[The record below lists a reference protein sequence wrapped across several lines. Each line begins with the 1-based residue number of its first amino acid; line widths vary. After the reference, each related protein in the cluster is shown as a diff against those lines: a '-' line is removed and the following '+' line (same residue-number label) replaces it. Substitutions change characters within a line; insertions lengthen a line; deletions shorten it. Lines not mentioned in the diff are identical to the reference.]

1 MTPSSQSYWQLPAQ
15 SAPATVMNTHRCFAL
30 DRLILVISILVVSS
44 AQAFFPEPFSLFL
57 DVGTSGMVKVKGDSG
72 GAKVVLEDVSINPDN
87 GGLAHDFSGMLK
99 GTGSVNVNLTAVM
112 PGSYTVTFSGTNNG
126 QFVLGSTN
134 VNVSSL
140 PLTSGQNPFFAVAG
154 DPINTRS
161 GEYFGLEAADLA
173 LGGPLPLGLVR
184 YVASNLD
191 EDDLVEADLGANRS
205 HNFAS
210 RMIAEGDSIRRVVL
224 PEGRMLRFDQVGKNW
239 VLKLPLDVPYQLVE
253 TEDGFLLGHPQTQQI
268 WSYDGN
274 GRLTKIEDG
283 RGNAL
288 TLTYTGG
295 DLTQVSD
302 GLGRELNFSYSS
314 GRISSVTDHT
324 GERTVNYTYTGGVLT
339 SVEDIG
345 GHVTTYGND
354 AGLPT
359 SVTRPEGNTLFTQ
372 VYTDGKVTSQTER
385 GTDTG
390 TLVYDENETTF
401 TDPTGETL
409 VDEYDASGRLVRHI
423 DEAGNAIVMTYDAA
437 GRRSTVTDRLGRTVS
452 TSYHAASGLP
462 AVITNAE
469 GRRTVFGYKARTVRG
484 LVFHDLVKIT
494 WPDGTSRAFS
504 YDGRGNVTLIK
515 DETGKA
521 WKYSYND
528 RGQVLTT
535 VNPLGG
541 VTTRT
546 YDANG
551 NLASSQPPD
560 EGVTQFGYDDRLR
573 LEQVT
578 HPGGATVLYEYDD
591 KDRLEQVT
599 DERGKVYEMSYDDNN
614 RLTEIRDPDLQET
627 EFTHDELDRV
637 ATVIDRLNQTSSVSF
652 NSRRLLE
659 SFTDRNG
666 HAMNFE
672 YDERQRLTEF
682 EDAGGQVWQLSYDA
696 EGRLSGLATPI
707 DPPSSLRRNA
717 LGFVMESSDPL
728 GHTARVVRDPLQ
740 RVRHSFDPLGR
751 QTQFLYDKLGRL
763 SGVTE
768 QGAGTAKYVRD
779 ALGNVTKITAPNGGS
794 WSGSYLKSGRL
805 AKHTDPLGRSTSLG
819 YDNRGRLAN
828 LTYPDATTCT
838 LTLDDAGNLT
848 RAQFSAGPDLV
859 FAYDDLNRLTAA
871 EGVDFDHDA
880 EGRLTSCAQNGRA
893 FGATYD
899 DGGRLQTVS
908 YHDGALVVTYA
919 YDSRNRLTGVTD
931 SAGTDLDFAHD
942 DAGRLT
948 GITRA
953 SGGVAS
959 IYSYDD
965 AGRLTRIQEGGFID
979 LQYDLNAAGEVAA
992 VDYTAPVV
1000 PEVTAAMQALKF
1012 GKAGEIVSPGY
1023 TYDTLGRLTAAPG
1036 GKTYQWDGASRLVQ
1050 AEGVTLTYN
1059 GLGEVVTREVGGQTT
1074 RFYHH
1079 YALGLAPIVY
1089 EDRPSGSDRAYVWTP
1104 DGRLLYSVDLGSNEP
1119 TFYHFDRMGS
1129 TLALS
1134 DDSGAVTDSY
1144 AYGPYGEPLA
1154 HNGTSTQPFTYIG
1167 AFGVRAEGAL
1177 HQMRARYYD
1186 PQTAQFLSRD
1196 PLPPRL
1202 HDVKSL
1208 NPYAY
1213 ASQNP
1218 LRYVDPDGEDVRISG
1233 YGRFGLDYRDD
1244 RRSDPNPPLSRT
1256 NVNMRLRFNI
1266 DASKELDSGVTLGGR
1281 IRMTYDAPAAPA
1293 CGDQI
1298 YGKPG
1303 SGHSGFREFNY
1314 SAYGGY
1320 QAGLLGSV
1328 SEGNLF
1334 RPSVSYDYGALTV
1347 GANVLWGEYLSYGYQ
1362 PSQAGWDRFCSDYA
1376 AGDFGEISNGEPAS
1390 SAPRRTQAQQAVLD
1404 TLLTIYRHLQAVGSA
1419 LLNEMIGQSG
1429 GDRALQDKMKAVD
1442 KARKSIGEAIEAMG
1456 GTLPPPPM

>member
-1 MTPSSQSYWQLPAQ
+1 MNLPHRPCLFRALLV
-15 SAPATVMNTHRCFAL
+15 ALCLAATA
-30 DRLILVISILVVSS
+30 
-44 AQAFFPEPFSLFL
+44 AQAFFPEPDPLL
-57 DVGTSGMVKVKGDSG
+57 LLEGTSDVAIVHGSSG
-72 GAKVVLEDVSINPDN
+72 SAKVVLQSIGIQPNVGGVS
-87 GGLAHDFSGMLK
+87 HDLTKPRS
-99 GTGSVNVNLTAVM
+99 GTGSVDVLLTGLKA
-112 PGSYTVTFSGTNNG
+112 GTYEVTFAGTNTIG
-126 QFVLGSTN
+126 GETFPVQGSITVFVNSPPFTST
-134 VNVSSL
+134 
-140 PLTSGQNPFFAVAG
+140 QNPFFAVAG

-161 GEYFGLEAADLA
+161 GEYFGLEAADLE

-184 YVASNLD
+184 YVASKLD
-191 EDDLVEADLGANRS
+191 EDGLVEADLGVNRS

-210 RMIAEGDSIRRVVL
+210 RMIAESDSARRVVL
-224 PEGRMLRFDQVGKNW
+224 PTGRLLLFNKIGKNW
-239 VLKLPLDVPYQLVE
+239 VLKLPLDVPSQLVE
-253 TEDGFLLGHPQTQQI
+253 TEGGFLLGHPQTQQI
-268 WSYDGN
+268 WTYDSN

-295 DLTQVSD
+295 DLAQVSD
-302 GLGRELNFSYSS
+302 GLGRELNFTYSS

-324 GERTVNYTYTGGVLT
+324 GECTVNYTYTGGVLT

-345 GHVTTYGND
+345 GHVTIYGND
-354 AGLPT
+354 TGLPT
-359 SVTRPEGNTLFTQ
+359 SVMRPEGNTLFTQ

-390 TLVYDENETTF
+390 TLVYDEDETTF

-409 VDEYDASGRLVRHI
+409 VDEYDASGRLVRHV
-423 DEAGNAIVMTYDAA
+423 DEAGNAIVMSYDSV
-437 GRRSTVTDRLGRTVS
+437 GRRSAVTDRLGRTVS
-452 TSYHAASGLP
+452 TTYHAASGLP

-469 GRRTVFGYKARTVRG
+469 GKKTLFSYKARKVRG
-484 LVFHDLVKIT
+484 LVFHDRVKIT

-504 YDGRGNVTLIK
+504 YDARGNLTLIK

-521 WKYSYND
+521 WKYTHNT
-528 RGQVLTT
+528 RGQVLTAT
-535 VNPLGG
+535 NPLGG
-541 VTTRT
+541 VTTLT

-560 EGVTQFGYDDRLR
+560 EGVTQFGYDERFR

-591 KDRLEQVT
+591 KDRLEKMT

-637 ATVIDRLNQTSSVSF
+637 ATVIDRLDQTSSMSF
-652 NSRRLLE
+652 DSRRLLE
-659 SFTDRNG
+659 SYTNRNG
-666 HAMNFE
+666 HTVGFD
-672 YDERQRLTEF
+672 YDERQRLTGF
-682 EDAGGQVWQLSYDA
+682 EDAGGQVWQFSYDD
-696 EGRLSGLATPI
+696 EGRLSGVATPI

-717 LGFVMESSDPL
+717 LGFVMESSNAL

-740 RVRHSFDPLGR
+740 RVVQRFDPLGR

-763 SGVTE
+763 LGVTE
-768 QGAGTAKYVRD
+768 QGAGVAKYARD

-794 WSGSYLKSGRL
+794 WSGTYLKSGRL
-805 AKHTDPLGRSTSLG
+805 AKRTDPLGRSTSLG
-819 YDNRGRLAN
+819 YDNRGRLA
-828 LTYPDATTCT
+828 TVDFPDATTCT
-838 LTLDDAGNLT
+838 VTLDNAGNLT

-859 FAYDDLNRLTAA
+859 FGYDDLNRLTAA
-871 EGVDFDHDA
+871 DGVAFGHDA
-880 EGRLTSCAQNGRA
+880 EGRLTSCAQNGKA

-899 DGGRLQTVS
+899 NDGRLQTVS

-919 YDSRNRLTGVTD
+919 YDSRNRLIGVTD
-931 SAGTDLDFAHD
+931 SAGTDLDFAYD

-959 IYSYDD
+959 TYSYDD

-979 LQYDLNAAGEVAA
+979 LQYDLSAAGEVAA

-1000 PEVTAAMQALKF
+1000 PEVTAAVQALKF

-1023 TYDTLGRLTAAPG
+1023 AYDTLGRLTAAPG

-1059 GLGEVVTREVGGQTT
+1059 GLGEVVTREAGGQTT

-1079 YALGLAPIVY
+1079 YALGLAPMVY
-1089 EDRPSGSDRAYVWTP
+1089 EGRPAGADRAYVWTP
-1104 DGRLLYSVDLGSNEP
+1104 GGRLLYSVDLGSNEP

-1134 DDSGAVTDSY
+1134 DDSGVVTDSY

-1167 AFGVRAEGAL
+1167 AFGVRTEGAL
-1177 HQMRARYYD
+1177 YQMRARYYD

-1213 ASQNP
+1213 AAQNP
-1218 LRYVDPDGEDVRISG
+1218 QRYVDPDGEEVRISG
-1233 YGRFGLDYRDD
+1233 YGRFGLDYGGDQGHA
-1244 RRSDPNPPLSRT
+1244 SITPVSQT
-1256 NVNMRLRFNI
+1256 NITSRLRFQF
-1266 DASKELDSGVTLGGR
+1266 DLSTETDGGVTLGGR
-1281 IRMTYDAPAAPA
+1281 IRMQYDAGATPPPVN
-1293 CGDQI
+1293 GDCLL
-1298 YGKPG
+1298 GLPG
-1303 SGHSGFREFNY
+1303 SGHSGGRTFVLPHVLETTGRI
-1314 SAYGGY
+1314 SASAFSFDTSIFMAYTPGL
-1320 QAGLLGSV
+1320 AGLGCGSGSAVDLFLFDEAV
-1328 SEGNLF
+1328 SSACA
-1334 RPSVSYDYGALTV
+1334 PSVGLACGAGSQRKRSVCIDDLLV
-1347 GANVLWGEYLSYGYQ
+1347 PSAAFDAGVKMGFGVLVVEPLVRPGADFWARPELRAFVTAAFWNDAVSSPPGRQPFVDETFGLS
-1362 PSQAGWDRFCSDYA
+1362 AGVQMESWW
-1376 AGDFGEISNGEPAS
+1376 
-1390 SAPRRTQAQQAVLD
+1390 
-1404 TLLTIYRHLQAVGSA
+1404 
-1419 LLNEMIGQSG
+1419 
-1429 GDRALQDKMKAVD
+1429 
-1442 KARKSIGEAIEAMG
+1442 
-1456 GTLPPPPM
+1456 

>member
-1 MTPSSQSYWQLPAQ
+1 
-15 SAPATVMNTHRCFAL
+15 MNSHPCPRLFRAL
-30 DRLILVISILVVSS
+30 LVALCVVAAS
-44 AQAFFPEPFSLFL
+44 AQAFFPEPDPLL
-57 DVGTSGMVKVKGDSG
+57 LLEGTSGRVIVHGSSG
-72 GAKVVLEDVSINPDN
+72 GAKVVLQSIGIQPNVGGVS
-87 GGLAHDFSGMLK
+87 HDLTTPRS
-99 GTGSVNVNLTAVM
+99 GTGSVDVLLTGWKA
-112 PGSYTVTFSGTNNG
+112 GSYVVTFAGTNNG
-126 QFVLGSTN
+126 DGVQGSITVFVNSPP
-134 VNVSSL
+134 V
-140 PLTSGQNPFFAVAG
+140 TSAQNPFFGIAG

-161 GEYFGLEAADLA
+161 GEYFGQEAADLV

-210 RMIAEGDSIRRVVL
+210 RMIAESDSARSVVL
-224 PEGRMLRFDQVGKNW
+224 PTGRMLLFERVGKNW
-239 VLKLPLDVPYQLVE
+239 VLKLPLDVPHQLVE

-288 TLTYTGG
+288 TLAYTGG

-302 GLGRELNFSYSS
+302 GLGRELNFTYSS

-339 SVEDIG
+339 SVTDIG
-345 GHVTTYGND
+345 GHVTTYGNA
-354 AGLPT
+354 AGLPS

-390 TLVYDENETTF
+390 TLVYDEGETTF
-401 TDPTGETL
+401 TDPAGETL
-409 VDEYDASGRLVRHI
+409 VDEYDEAGRLVRHV
-423 DEAGNAIVMTYDAA
+423 DEAGNAIVMSYDAA
-437 GRRSTVTDRLGRTVS
+437 GRRSAVTDRLGRTVS
-452 TSYHAASGLP
+452 TTYHAASGLP
-462 AVITNAE
+462 ALVINAE
-469 GRRTVFGYKARTVRG
+469 GRRTLFSYKPRTVRG

-504 YDGRGNVTLIK
+504 YDARGHVTQIK

-521 WKYSYND
+521 WKYTHNT
-528 RGQVLTT
+528 RGQVLTA

-560 EGVTQFGYDDRLR
+560 EGVTQFGYDERFR

-578 HPGGATVLYEYDD
+578 HPGGATVLYEHDD
-591 KDRLEQVT
+591 KDRLERIT

-614 RLTEIRDPDLQET
+614 RLTEIRDPVLQET

-637 ATVIDRLNQTSSVSF
+637 ATVIDRLNQTSSLSF
-652 NSRRLLE
+652 NSRRLPDG
-659 SFTDRNG
+659 FTDRNG
-666 HAMNFE
+666 QTMNLD

-682 EDAGGQVWQLSYDA
+682 EDAGGQVWQFSYDA

-717 LGFVMESSDPL
+717 LGFVTESSDPL
-728 GHTARVVRDPLQ
+728 GHTARVARDPLQ
-740 RVRHSFDPLGR
+740 RVRQSFDPLGR

-763 SGVTE
+763 IGVTQ
-768 QGAGTAKYVRD
+768 QGAGAAKYARD
-779 ALGNVTKITAPNGGS
+779 ALGNVTKITAPNGGA
-794 WSGSYLKSGRL
+794 WSAAYLKSGRL
-805 AKHTDPLGRSTSLG
+805 AKRTDPLGRSTSLG
-819 YDNRGRLAN
+819 YDNRGRLAS

-838 LTLDDAGNLT
+838 VTLDDAGNLT

-859 FAYDDLNRLTAA
+859 FGYDDLNRLTAA
-871 EGVDFDHDA
+871 GGVDLGYDA

-893 FGATYD
+893 FAATYD
-899 DGGRLQTVS
+899 NGGRLLTVS

-931 SAGTDLDFAHD
+931 SAGTDLDFAYD

-948 GITRA
+948 SLTRA
-953 SGGVAS
+953 SGGIAS
-959 IYSYDD
+959 TYTYDA

-979 LQYDLNAAGEVAA
+979 LYYDLNAAGEVAA
-992 VDYTAPVV
+992 VDYTAPAV
-1000 PEVTAAMQALKF
+1000 PAVTTAAQALKF
-1012 GKAGEIVSPGY
+1012 GKAGEILSPGY
-1023 TYDTLGRLTAAPG
+1023 AYDDLGRLIAAPG
-1036 GKTYQWDGASRLVQ
+1036 GRTYQWDGASRLLE

-1059 GLGEVVTREVGGQTT
+1059 GLGEVVTREEGGQTT

-1089 EDRPSGSDRAYVWTP
+1089 EDRPSGTDRAYVWTP
-1104 DGRLLYSVDLGSNEP
+1104 AGRLLYSVDLGSNEP
-1119 TFYHFDRMGS
+1119 TFYHFDRVGS

-1154 HNGTSTQPFTYIG
+1154 RNGTSTQPFTYIG
-1167 AFGVRAEGAL
+1167 AFGVRTEGAL
-1177 HQMRARYYD
+1177 YQMRARYYD

-1196 PLPPRL
+1196 PLPQRL

-1218 LRYVDPDGEDVRISG
+1218 LRYVDPEGMEGEVTVLTQESKRYAGRRDVDESAFAGLADIFNAMADEARELPRPQGASPGDLGFSG
-1233 YGRFGLDYRDD
+1233 NGACSDLFPPSPMAEGCLYGL
-1244 RRSDPNPPLSRT
+1244 
-1256 NVNMRLRFNI
+1256 
-1266 DASKELDSGVTLGGR
+1266 
-1281 IRMTYDAPAAPA
+1281 
-1293 CGDQI
+1293 
-1298 YGKPG
+1298 PG
-1303 SGHSGFREFNY
+1303 SGHSDAASFGFDNGWTALNLVERATALSMGKFFAMYRRCFGADPQPSSSELLSAVEFPDMSTAVRYAFASSFAGGFRGVVTPLDI
-1314 SAYGGY
+1314 SA
-1320 QAGLLGSV
+1320 GSLN
-1328 SEGNLF
+1328 S
-1334 RPSVSYDYGALTV
+1334 LTV
-1347 GANVLWGEYLSYGYQ
+1347 APLVRPGTDFWARPELRAFVTAAFWNDAVSIPQGGQPFVNETFGLS
-1362 PSQAGWDRFCSDYA
+1362 AGVQMESWW
-1376 AGDFGEISNGEPAS
+1376 
-1390 SAPRRTQAQQAVLD
+1390 
-1404 TLLTIYRHLQAVGSA
+1404 
-1419 LLNEMIGQSG
+1419 
-1429 GDRALQDKMKAVD
+1429 
-1442 KARKSIGEAIEAMG
+1442 
-1456 GTLPPPPM
+1456 